1 MTNLTLDSDTIAA
14 IATAP
19 GEGAIGIVR
28 LSGPRAVDIAGR
40 IFRPGKRP
48 DAPPWQPQSHRI
60 YYGHIIDPDS
70 GRVVDE
76 VLVAVMLA
84 PRTYTRE
91 DVVEINCHGGLTPL
105 RHVLELVLAQGARLA
120 GPGEFTRRAFL
131 NGRIDLAQA
140 EAVIDIIRAR
150 TGAALR
156 LAVQQLGGGLSQR
169 IAELQQRLLGMLA
182 AVEAVIDFPEDDL
195 PEMELNNLG
204 RQASEVAEEISGL
217 MRSAFAGRVYREGLR
232 TVIVGRPNV
241 GKSSLLNALLKESR
255 AIVTDIPGTTRDI
268 IEEYLNIDGVPV
280 RLLDTAGLRETA
292 DPVEK
297 IGVQRTREALE
308 QADLVLVLVEAGREL
323 EPEEK
328 ELLNELDPQRTIL
341 VVNKV
346 DLLEEADG
354 QAAVSGG
361 GRREEAAGRAPVRQV
376 AGTADDW
383 PGRVVFISA
392 LRERGLEELKKAIL
406 DIVHCGQVAAPGE
419 GVLVNLRHEQ
429 ALQRA
434 YLHLVEVREA
444 VRRGVPLELLSID
457 LRQAW
462 EALGEITGTAVTEDI
477 VERIFSD
484 FCIGK

>member
-1 MTNLTLDSDTIAA
+1 MTKFALDSDTIAA

-28 LSGPRAVDIAGR
+28 LSGPRAVDIARR
-40 IFRPGKRP
+40 IFRPGRRP
-48 DAPPWQPQSHRI
+48 GDPPWQPQSHRL

-70 GRVVDE
+70 GQLVDE

-91 DVVEINCHGGLTPL
+91 DVVEINCHGGVVPL
-105 RHVLELVLAQGARLA
+105 RRVLGLVQVAGARLA
-120 GPGEFTRRAFL
+120 GPGEFTKRAFL
-131 NGRIDLAQA
+131 NGRIDLTQA
-140 EAVIDIIRAR
+140 EAVIDIIRSR
-150 TGAALR
+150 TDAALR
-156 LAVQQLGGGLSQR
+156 LAVQQLGGGLSRR
-169 IAELQQRLLGMLA
+169 IAGMQQRLLALLA

-195 PEMELNNLG
+195 PALELDNLA
-204 RQASEVAEEISGL
+204 RQAGELAAEIDRL
-217 MRSAFAGRVYREGLR
+217 IRSAFAGRVYREGLR
-232 TVIVGRPNV
+232 TVIAGRPNV

-268 IEEYLNIDGVPV
+268 IEEYLNIGGVPV

-297 IGVQRTREALE
+297 IGVQRTRQALQ

-323 EPEEK
+323 EPAEK
-328 ELLNELDPQRTIL
+328 ALLRELDPQRTIL

-346 DLLEEADG
+346 DLLEEAG
-354 QAAVSGG
+354 GAAVSGG
-361 GRREEAAGRAPVRQV
+361 GRREEAAGGALLRQ
-376 AGTADDW
+376 AAFAADGW
-383 PGRVVFISA
+383 SGRVVFISA
-392 LRERGLEELKKAIL
+392 LREQGLEELKKAIL
-406 DIVHCGQVAAPGE
+406 EMVHAGQVAAPGE
-419 GVLVNLRHEQ
+419 GVLVNLRHEE
-429 ALQRA
+429 ALARA
-434 YLHLVEVREA
+434 YRHLMEVPAA
-444 VRRGVPLELLSID
+444 VSQGVPLELLSID

-462 EALGEITGTAVTEDI
+462 EALGEITGTAVAEDI

>member
-1 MTNLTLDSDTIAA
+1 MNRFILDSDTIAA

-28 LSGPRAVDIAGR
+28 LSGPQAVEIAR
-40 IFRPGKRP
+40 RLFRPGKEM
-48 DAPPWQPQSHRI
+48 AWSPQSHRL
-60 YYGHIIDPDS
+60 YYGHIVDPAD

-91 DVVEINCHGGLTPL
+91 DVVEINCHGGITPL
-105 RHVLELVLAQGARLA
+105 RQVLQLVLAAGARLA
-120 GPGEFTRRAFL
+120 GPGEFTKRAFL

-156 LAVQQLGGGLSQR
+156 LAVQQLGGGLSRR
-169 IAELQQRLLGMLA
+169 IEGMQQNLLGLLA

-195 PEMELNNLG
+195 PALELDHLA
-204 RQASEVAEEISGL
+204 RQAEELAGEIDQL
-217 MRSAFAGRVYREGLR
+217 IRSAFAGRVYREGLR
-232 TVIVGRPNV
+232 TVLAGRPNV

-268 IEEYLNIDGVPV
+268 IEEYINIEGVPL

-297 IGVQRTREALE
+297 IGVERTKEALE
-308 QADLVLVLVEAGREL
+308 QADLVLLLVEAGRAL
-323 EPEEK
+323 EPAEK
-328 ELLNELDPQRTIL
+328 ELLAELDPQRTIL

-346 DLLEEADG
+346 DLVEEADG
-354 QAAVSGG
+354 QAAVFSG
-361 GRREEAAGRAPVRQV
+361 GRREEAAGRAPLRLV
-376 AGTADDW
+376 ADTADQW
-383 PGRVVFISA
+383 PGRVVYISA
-392 LRERGLEELKKAIL
+392 LHEQGLEELKKAIVEL
-406 DIVHCGQVAAPGE
+406 VHAGELAAPGE
-419 GVLVNLRHEQ
+419 AVLVNLRHEE
-429 ALQRA
+429 ALKRA
-434 YLHLVEVREA
+434 YQHLMEVPAA
-444 VRRGVPLELLSID
+444 VSRGVPLELLSID

-462 EALGEITGTAVTEDI
+462 EALGEITGTAVAGDI